1 MAEHRYDRNSLIRW
15 YDEQAATYDEATF
28 RPAEDRYAGDLYRI
42 ELVLNVLR
50 ELRPKRVLDVGCGT
64 AEPMLRLLTNG
75 LDVRGFDIS
84 PGMIAE
90 AKAKLVASG
99 YSADLAQVD
108 DLLDRNVAS
117 RQGGPFDAVVAN
129 GVFPY
134 IEDDRSGHENIATLV
149 SPGGWYVGAYSNE
162 LFDLFTLNRF
172 SVAFQ
177 KRNFI
182 DDLAISEEFKSELV
196 DEIRGLLT
204 KPDEPR
210 SIPGGARDF
219 VYVRAHNPLTIG
231 AELSKF
237 GFRQK
242 DIMFYKFHAFPPL
255 LRTADRAQVF
265 NELSHAYE
273 VARARDWRGHFLA
286 STFIVVAQKTE

>member
-1 MAEHRYDRNSLIRW
+1 MEHRYDRSSLIRW

-28 RPAEDRYAGDLYRI
+28 RPSGDQYAGDLYRI

-50 ELRPKRVLDVGCGT
+50 ELRPKRVLDIGCGT
-64 AEPMLRLLTNG
+64 AEPMLRLLANG
-75 LDVRGFDIS
+75 FDVRGFDIS
-84 PGMIAE
+84 SGMIAE
-90 AKAKLVASG
+90 ARSKLATAGHSP
-99 YSADLAQVD
+99 DLAQVD
-108 DLLDRNVAS
+108 DLLDRDVVS

-134 IEDDRSGHENIATLV
+134 IEDDRTGHENIAALV
-149 SPGGWYVGAYSNE
+149 APGGWYVGAYSNE

-182 DDLAISEEFKSELV
+182 DDLPIPEELKSDLV
-196 DEIRGLLT
+196 AGIRGLLSR
-204 KPDEPR
+204 PEEPR

-219 VYVRAHNPLTIG
+219 VYVRTHNPLTMG
-231 AELSKF
+231 AELAKF
-237 GFRQK
+237 GLRQE

-255 LRTADRAQVF
+255 LRTKDRLQLF
-265 NELSHAYE
+265 NKLSHSYE
-273 VARARDWRGHFLA
+273 LASARDWRGHFLA
-286 STFIVVAQKTE
+286 STFIVVARKTA